1 MTAIEQ
7 KRLLQCLQ
15 QWEAAN
21 NQALGHGFERV
32 ARSYE
37 LGELT
42 AADEELLERLY
53 ADYC

>member
-1 MTAIEQ
+1 VDAAQ
-7 KRLLQCLQ
+7 LKYWLQSLQ

-21 NQALGHGFERV
+21 ERALGHGFEKV
-32 ARSYE
+32 AQRYE